1 MASIDIPAGAVVKEN
16 GDVVIPA
23 SRRPDGTMRKERK
36 IKSGHVPQEE
46 QTKFQTRHTQMAQG
60 KPKLPPG
67 MAPPAEKVVPA
78 SSKSKNNRRK
88 KKKNTSTAADE
99 EAEVG
104 VAALTLGGGGGAAGA
119 AAASTAA
126 DEEAE
131 VGVAALTLGG
141 GGGAAGAAADG
152 GDAADKRLRKL
163 RKKLR
168 QARDLESKVKNGDTN
183 PDEEQQQKLAG
194 IPALEQEIAELE
206 ASAARDGG
214 EAGSGGAGLEG
225 AAVLATG
232 AEVEADTAKE
242 GGEQEVDE
250 AALEKKV
257 RALKKRLRAVAE
269 LEARRAAGGGA
280 PLGPDQEAK
289 LARKQELLDE
299 LHRLIG
305 VEAAR

>member
-88 KKKNTSTAADE
+88 KKKNT
-99 EAEVG
+99 
-104 VAALTLGGGGGAAGA
+104 
-119 AAASTAA
+119 STAA